1 MNKNQINT
9 IEEALIDLAAGKML
23 VVMDDEE
30 RENEGDLVCAAE
42 FCTMD
47 MVNFMATYGR
57 GLICVPITAERAKE
71 LRLEPM
77 VSNNTS
83 LHETGFTVSVDLVE
97 GTTTGISAMDRSK
110 TIRALADSAT
120 KPEELG
126 RPGHIFP
133 LIAVEEGVL
142 RRAGHTEAMVDL
154 CKLAGLKP
162 AGVLCEVIKA
172 DGEMARMPDLVEFA
186 KEHSLKIITVKDL
199 IAYRL
204 KRETLVECVAT
215 ADFPTEYGNF
225 KLLGFKNAIDGLEHV
240 AIVKGEINS
249 DEPVL
254 VRVHSECLT
263 GDVFAS
269 RRCDC
274 GNQLHTAMKMI
285 ERNGSGVVLYMRQEG
300 RGIGLLNK
308 VKAYELQDKGYDTV
322 EANLELG
329 FLPDPRDYGIG
340 AQILR
345 YLGIQ
350 KMKLITNNPKKL
362 VGLSSYGLEISE
374 QIPLELAPNEH
385 NMFYMQTKKEKMG
398 HILNNI

>member
-1 MNKNQINT
+1 MNKNKINT

-71 LRLEPM
+71 LKLEPM

-83 LHETGFTVSVDLVE
+83 LHETGFTVSVDLVV

-120 KPEELG
+120 KPEDLG

-133 LIAVEEGVL
+133 LISVGEGVL
-142 RRAGHTEAMVDL
+142 RRAGHTEAAVDL

-162 AGVLCEVIKA
+162 AGVLCEIIKD

-186 KEHSLKIITVKDL
+186 QEHSLKIITVKDL

-204 KRETLVECVAT
+204 KQETLVECVAT
-215 ADFPTEYGNF
+215 ADLPTDFGKF
-225 KLLGFKNAIDGLEHV
+225 KLLGFRNSVDGLEHV
-240 AIVKGEINS
+240 ALVKGDINTK
-249 DEPVL
+249 EPVL

-274 GNQLHTAMKMI
+274 GNQLHSAMRMI
-285 ERNGSGVVLYMRQEG
+285 EKNGSGVVLYMRQEG

-322 EANLELG
+322 EANVELG
-329 FLPDPRDYGIG
+329 FAPDPRDYGIG

-345 YLGIQ
+345 YLGIE

-362 VGLSSYGLEISE
+362 VGLNSYGLEISE
-374 QIPLELAPNEH
+374 QIPLEITPNEH

-398 HILNNI
+398 HTLTKI